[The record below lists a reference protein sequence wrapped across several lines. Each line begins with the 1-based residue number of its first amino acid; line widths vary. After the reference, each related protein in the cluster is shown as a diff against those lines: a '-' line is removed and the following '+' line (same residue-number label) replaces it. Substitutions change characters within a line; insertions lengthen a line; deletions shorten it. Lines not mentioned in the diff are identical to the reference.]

1 MMLYSIIPS
10 EMVMLDLSAQT
21 AECKKDENALL
32 LSTNPRDFIKSTEI
46 KLNSANIKYFLQ

>member
-10 EMVMLDLSAQT
+10 EMVMLDLSLQA

-32 LSTNPRDFIKSTEI
+32 LSTNPRDFIKSTKI
-46 KLNSANIKYFLQ
+46 KLSLANKK